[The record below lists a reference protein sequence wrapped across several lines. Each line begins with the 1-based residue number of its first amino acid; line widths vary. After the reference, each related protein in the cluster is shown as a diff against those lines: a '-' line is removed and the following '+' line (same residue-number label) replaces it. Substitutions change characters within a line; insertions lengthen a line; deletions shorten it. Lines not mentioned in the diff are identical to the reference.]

1 MSAVPDVSTNQ
12 LVLYVVLAAT
22 IVGIISG
29 AWPKLLKMFGQ
40 GGEAVL
46 ERMERQRTTAKAI
59 DDADIQELN
68 RGMENLQKLLREER
82 RNNDA
87 QRSLISNLY
96 IYILA
101 AQRDPNNLQKPVP
114 DPNDYLVV
122 DEQRDTDNENF
133 RS

>member
-1 MSAVPDVSTNQ
+1 MRPMPDVSTNQ

-22 IVGIISG
+22 IIGIISG

-46 ERMERQRTTAKAI
+46 QRLERQRTTAKAI

-114 DPNDYLVV
+114 DPNDYLTI